1 MPNPNIKY
9 YGFKKGYD
17 PRRHIKKKGEA
28 SFKTMFFEACK
39 QVYKDRKKHKKP
51 DKLIIEIIKTGLEK
65 LLNSEKFD
73 YSLYKDIMDRIF
85 GKAPETIEI
94 EAKKKLITLDEEEN
108 FTQTVTEQLPQENK
122 QLEAPKENIETVPII
137 NLTQQE
143 DSQKNNSFPEKS

>member
-17 PRRHIKKKGEA
+17 PRRHVKKKGEA

-94 EAKKKLITLDEEEN
+94 EAKKKLITLEEE
-108 FTQTVTEQLPQENK
+108 E
-122 QLEAPKENIETVPII
+122 KENEPLETPKT
-137 NLTQQE
+137 LPEPTPE
-143 DSQKNNSFPEKS
+143 SQTIQNTPQTEKAAEN